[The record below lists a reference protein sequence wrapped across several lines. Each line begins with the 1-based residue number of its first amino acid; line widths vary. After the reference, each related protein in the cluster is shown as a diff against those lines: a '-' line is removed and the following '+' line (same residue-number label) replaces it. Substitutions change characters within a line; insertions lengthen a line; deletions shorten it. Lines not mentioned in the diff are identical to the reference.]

1 MPSIRIIDSRIPN
14 YAALVA
20 ALPGSD
26 LTLTV
31 GEYDN
36 FEQSVRRFAGAIG
49 SAAAP
54 MNLYIAAHGRSGH
67 LRLGADPGLG
77 VANAT
82 VLAPMRGLVTGFPGG
97 IKIWGCNVGS
107 AAIASRNIVD
117 GAVGTLDSGW
127 ASGETNLRSGAG
139 FLLLQAIARVVG
151 VPVTA
156 AINEQWVQSA
166 WRFLGPTITVEPF
179 GSYRL
184 GGLRESSATP

>member
-36 FEQSVRRFAGAIG
+36 LEQSVRRFGGAIG

-107 AAIASRNIVD
+107 A
-117 GAVGTLDSGW
+117 AVGTLDSGW